1 MKKRRRLVTAL
12 LLASVVLALV
22 PVATLAATA
31 PQPITCPGGI
41 ACLPGVPAPPI
52 HQPIQV
58 TPSPSPTASS
68 SPAPSPLPPIPPGP
82 APVPLTPNDNLQA
95 VGQWV
100 FGGAN
105 WSVCQIPR
113 LIGLSV
119 DPVKCPPEQAV
130 MVRLPEPKDWFAPV
144 YRRMIEIAGLLMLPM
159 LLLAYL
165 QSLLRQDPA
174 MALRATFGYA
184 PLAVVLSAVAV
195 TLTQTL
201 IAVTDSFSDFMMA
214 GYQGQ
219 VALSIGSMAG
229 VLAAGAAG
237 SVFTVGTSAAAVIA
251 ALVAIFAALA
261 IVVELLARQALIY
274 AGVLFLPLSFAG
286 MVWPH
291 LLRWA
296 QRLVEVVVIAVVAK
310 FLIVSIL
317 VLGAA
322 AFTSPTG
329 GGPFDSQA
337 PPGST
342 LIVGLLLVGLA
353 ALSPVALFWM
363 LPTFEA
369 AILAQFHGAARGPVS
384 AVPSTVE
391 RSVYHLGLRRLWRER
406 GQQGQG
412 AGGSTV
418 MVFRPGTQVIVRPPR
433 YIPPAG
439 GPPPGGGRP
448 GPTQPRPRPPR
459 GGPYPGPP
467 PPSRPMSRGQPTT
480 NEQEVRRAR
489 AV

>member
-1 MKKRRRLVTAL
+1 MLP
-12 LLASVVLALV
+12 
-22 PVATLAATA
+22 PV
-31 PQPITCPGGI
+31 
-41 ACLPGVPAPPI
+41 PGVP
-52 HQPIQV
+52 V
-58 TPSPSPTASS
+58 
-68 SPAPSPLPPIPPGP
+68 
-82 APVPLTPNDNLQA
+82 TPNDNLQA
-95 VGQWV
+95 IGQWV

-105 WSVCQIPR
+105 WSVCQITR
-113 LIGLSV
+113 QLGLSV
-119 DPVKCPPEQAV
+119 DAVRCPPDLAV
-130 MVRLPEPKDWFAPV
+130 TVRLPEPKDWFAPL

-159 LLLAYL
+159 LLVAFL
-165 QSLLRQDPA
+165 QALLRQDA
-174 MALRATFGYA
+174 GIALKAAFGYV

-195 TLTQTL
+195 SLTQTL
-201 IAVTDSFSDFMMA
+201 LAVTDSFSDFMLN

-219 VALSIGSMAG
+219 VAATIGSLAG

-251 ALVAIFAALA
+251 ALVAIVAALA
-261 IVVELLARQALIY
+261 IVIELLARQALIY

-296 QRLVEVVVIAVVAK
+296 QRLVEVVVVAVVAK
-310 FLIVSIL
+310 FLIVSVL

-342 LIVGLLLVGLA
+342 LLVGLLLVGLA

-369 AILAQFHGAARGPVS
+369 AVLAQFHGGAHRPMAT
-384 AVPSTVE
+384 VPHTVE
-391 RSVYHLGLRRLWRER
+391 RSAYHLGLRRLWRER
-406 GQQGQG
+406 GRQSE
-412 AGGSTV
+412 ASRA
-418 MVFRPGTQVIVRPPR
+418 MVFGPGTQVIVRPPR
-433 YIPPAG
+433 YVPPAG
-439 GPPPGGGRP
+439 GPPGPGA
-448 GPTQPRPRPPR
+448 GPQPSPPA
-459 GGPYPGPP
+459 
-467 PPSRPMSRGQPTT
+467 SRPMTAATEAKR
-480 NEQEVRRAR
+480 VR